1 MGHPYIPSDLSLPDY
16 VPGSLSPFTIVAV
29 YVLSSLFVATTI
41 WLISGRFPRVSTTE
55 RWLMCWWAFTGLTH
69 IVLEGYFAFSPQ
81 FYKDTTP
88 CYLSEVWKEYSK
100 GDSRYAARDAGV
112 VTVEGITAVLEGPAS
127 LLLVYA
133 IAKRAAYR
141 EVLQLAISLGQLYG
155 TAVYFITAILEG
167 DNFASSTYHY
177 FAYYVFANSFWIL
190 IPSLII
196 VRSWKK
202 ICAATEAQVQKKAKA
217 L

>member
-1 MGHPYIPSDLSLPDY
+1 MAHPYIPSDLSLPGY
-16 VPGSLSPFTIVAV
+16 VPSSLSPFTIVAV
-29 YVLSSLFVATTI
+29 YLLSSLFVATTI
-41 WLISGRFPRVSTTE
+41 WLISG
-55 RWLMCWWAFTGLTH
+55 
-69 IVLEGYFAFSPQ
+69 
-81 FYKDTTP
+81 
-88 CYLSEVWKEYSK
+88 KEYSK